1 MDIQQ
6 MIMMAISAMLIQNIV
21 LTNFLGLCSFFG
33 VSAKKD
39 SAIGMG
45 LSVLFVIT
53 VSSIVTFLLY
63 HYALVPNNLIFLRT
77 LVFILVIS
85 GLVQILEMFIKKVS
99 DSLYKSLGIYLPL
112 ITTNCAV
119 LGVALLNIDNGF
131 NFQEM
136 IIFSVFTSL
145 GYTFIIYVFAYI
157 RERLDKAVFIPQ
169 TLKGIPIALLV
180 AGFMA
185 MAMMGFA

>member
-6 MIMMAISAMLIQNIV
+6 IVMMAISAMLIQNIV

-33 VSAKKD
+33 VSSKKD

-63 HYALVPNNLIFLRT
+63 HYLLVPNNLIFLRT

-99 DSLYKSLGIYLPL
+99 KALYKSLGIYLPL

-131 NFQEM
+131 SFQEM
-136 IIFSVFTSL
+136 LVFSIFTSL

-157 RERLDKAVFIPQ
+157 RERLDQAVFIPQ

-185 MAMMGFA
+185 MSMMGFA

>member
-1 MDIQQ
+1 MDFQQ
-6 MIMMAISAMLIQNIV
+6 IIMLAISAMLFQNIV

-33 VSAKKD
+33 VSGKKD

-63 HYALVPNNLIFLRT
+63 HNVLVPNNLIFLRT
-77 LVFILVIS
+77 LVFILVVS
-85 GLVQILEMFIKKVS
+85 SLVQILEMFIKKVS

-136 IIFSVFTSL
+136 LVFSVATSL
-145 GYTFIIYVFAYI
+145 GYTFVIYIFAYI
-157 RERLDKAVFIPQ
+157 RERLNEAVFIPQ

>member
-6 MIMMAISAMLIQNIV
+6 IVMMAISAMLIQNIV

-33 VSAKKD
+33 VSSKKD

-53 VSSIVTFLLY
+53 VSSIATFLLY
-63 HYALVPNNLIFLRT
+63 HYLLVPNNLIFLRT

-99 DSLYKSLGIYLPL
+99 KALYKSLGIYLPL

-131 NFQEM
+131 SFQEM
-136 IIFSVFTSL
+136 LVFSIFTSL

-157 RERLDKAVFIPQ
+157 RERLDQAVFIPQ

-185 MAMMGFA
+185 MSMMGFA